1 MRIVNELQALY
12 GLNTIMAEPLPEHL
26 LVSEQE
32 LEQDFDLVV
41 YRLRDVDLI
50 VRALVVDCS
59 KVLGSWN
66 GIHLLRCMTL
76 YLIFN
81 YLCCLIE
88 VDIRSFES

>member
-50 VRALVVDCS
+50 VKALVVDCS
-59 KVLGSWN
+59 MVLESWN
-66 GIHLLRCMTL
+66 EIHLLRYMTL

-81 YLCCLIE
+81 CLCYLIE
-88 VDIRSFES
+88 VVYSFL